1 MAFWDA
7 ISTTFELADHELILL
22 REAARTIDLLDV
34 LQVAIDHDGPL
45 QRWGEGSRAHPAG
58 PELRQHRIALARLLA
73 AMGIPADD
81 AEDRSVSRGGSRGV
95 YKLGGT

>member
-45 QRWGEGSRAHPAG
+45 QRWGRRVAGASRRAGAATTQNCLGPFAGGDGHPC
-58 PELRQHRIALARLLA
+58 
-73 AMGIPADD
+73 
-81 AEDRSVSRGGSRGV
+81 
-95 YKLGGT
+95 